1 MNDITSAF
9 QRLEISTTLK
19 HDLSII
25 FESWILRQERL
36 DLDQLIIQPGEF
48 PSTRS
53 LYEHLMSI
61 LSSTQNRGS
70 LMEIMPYIDDYLEYY
85 ESITAS
91 F

>member
-25 FESWILRQERL
+25 FESWILCQERL
-36 DLDQLIIQPGEF
+36 DLDQLVIQPGEF

-91 F
+91 Y